1 MISDEHDC
9 LLLIQS
15 VNESMT
21 FNDSIIQ
28 SLYPLTSPRLIS
40 WSQPAWEPGFEAIW
54 MWHVILGLGMFFC
67 VVSGSHWGPV
77 PCPDPEK
84 SEIKRADMTTSPVH
98 LLRCVPFQKPSI
110 PHVHVGLY
118 LFRET
123 EKQGYFLHTQNDWN
137 VRILIW
143 PILAYPGMRI

>member
-1 MISDEHDC
+1 MN
-9 LLLIQS
+9 LIIYYSFNQWS
-15 VNESMT
+15 QWHSMT
-21 FNDSIIQ
+21 LSFNRFIHWLLHAWSVDPNQ
-28 SLYPLTSPRLIS
+28 LESLASKQYECDMSSWDWGCFSVLLAAPIGAQFHALT
-40 WSQPAWEPGFEAIW
+40 
-54 MWHVILGLGMFFC
+54 
-67 VVSGSHWGPV
+67 
-77 PCPDPEK
+77 PEK

-123 EKQGYFLHTQNDWN
+123 EKQCYFLHTQNDWN

-143 PILAYPGMRI
+143 PILAYPGMRIWVV